1 MKTNRTDYVSF
12 QHVKKTYDGKTLV
25 VKDFNLDIAPGE
37 FVTMLGPSGSGKT
50 TCLMMLAGFETAT
63 HGEIFI
69 DGTPVNHLAPHKREI
84 GMVFQNYA
92 LFPHMTIAENL
103 AFPLKV
109 RNMST
114 REIAERVENI
124 LSMVELSHVAN
135 RYPKQLSGGQQQ
147 RVALARAL
155 VFEPKLVLMDEPLG
169 ALDKQLRETMQ
180 MEIKHLHEK
189 LGITILYVTHDQDEA
204 LTMSDRIAVFND
216 GEVQQLAPPNEL
228 YESPSN
234 AFVAQFIGEN
244 NQIVGQ
250 VQSLE
255 EQYCQVA
262 VGSYQVQAKSVQVV
276 NERALTTLSIRP
288 EKIVIN
294 PQGSELQN
302 RFVGRVNEMI
312 YHGDHF
318 RLIIEVSGFA
328 SLVVKV
334 PNDSGQGLAV
344 RVGEQVEIGWR
355 KQDCHALDYQEQN
368 FQEQNS
374 SEPSRNADRDGARE
388 EEAL

>member
-1 MKTNRTDYVSF
+1 MNTSNKDYVTF
-12 QHVKKTYDGKTLV
+12 QHVQKTYDGENLV
-25 VKDFNLDIAPGE
+25 VKDFNLAIAPGE

-63 HGEIFI
+63 RGEIYI
-69 DGTPVNHLAPHKREI
+69 DGIPVNNLAPHKRDI

-109 RNMST
+109 RKLNQGDVDRKVMAAL
-114 REIAERVENI
+114 E
-124 LSMVELSHVAN
+124 MVELAHVAF

-169 ALDKQLRETMQ
+169 ALDKQLREQMQ

-204 LTMSDRIAVFND
+204 LTMSDRIAVFNN
-216 GEVQQLAPPNEL
+216 GAVQQLATPTDL

-244 NQIVGQ
+244 NQIHGVVSDVESETCTVKVGQ
-250 VQSLE
+250 QNVLAKP
-255 EQYCQVA
+255 VA
-262 VGSYQVQAKSVQVV
+262 VGILGDA
-276 NERALTTLSIRP
+276 TTLSIRP
-288 EKIVIN
+288 EKISVS
-294 PQGSELQN
+294 PEELQCDN
-302 RFVGRVNEMI
+302 EFSGQLREMI
-312 YHGDHF
+312 YHGDHH
-318 RLIIEVSGFA
+318 RLVVSVPDLGE
-328 SLVVKV
+328 LIVKV
-334 PNDSGQGLAV
+334 PNDNRNTAPLKL
-344 RVGEQVEIGWR
+344 GEACTIGWHSR
-355 KQDCHALDYQEQN
+355 DCHALDSTASLAAENSANQTSNREHSEQ
-368 FQEQNS
+368 
-374 SEPSRNADRDGARE
+374 GV
-388 EEAL
+388 EA